1 MRPGGMRPGVVKHG
15 IRRGGSLDAIAR
27 DDAILDALG
36 RGECPEDSD
45 ALAVALSEWRGDL
58 EASPQPVAAGRR
70 LEVLRRRVGRG
81 VTVAA
86 VASAVGLGSLTGM
99 AAAATHAQPGS
110 ALWPIARMVIPERA
124 ESRQAAYHA
133 RDWMDRAAAAAAE
146 DRRDQA
152 AHYLDQAEHDARR
165 VRGDDGARELRD
177 RAAELRRQ
185 LAASD
190 QDEPAPEGTAT
201 AAPTATPSE
210 SGTGTTGTPRDG
222 STTGPRPMFPRPSES
237 PSPSDRPSPDPSRSP
252 EPEPSPSEPKPAPSP
267 DGSREPGLLEILLP
281 GMFAP
286 NPGDGR

>member
-1 MRPGGMRPGVVKHG
+1 VKHG

-45 ALAVALSEWRGDL
+45 ALAVALSQWHGDL
-58 EASPQPVAAGRR
+58 EADPLPVAREPHLA
-70 LEVLRRRVGRG
+70 VLRRRVGRG

-124 ESRQAAYHA
+124 ESRQAAYYA
-133 RDWMDRAAAAAAE
+133 RDWMDRAAAAAAG

-152 AHYLDQAEHDARR
+152 ARYLDQAEQDARR

-185 LAASD
+185 LAASG
-190 QDEPAPEGTAT
+190 QDEPAPEERAT
-201 AAPTATPSE
+201 AAPPAESSPTPSE
-210 SGTGTTGTPRDG
+210 SGSGSTGTPRGG
-222 STTGPRPMFPRPSES
+222 STAGPRPMFPRPSES

-252 EPEPSPSEPKPAPSP
+252 EPEPSPSDPKPAPSP
-267 DGSREPGLLEILLP
+267 DESREPGLLEMLLP

>member
-1 MRPGGMRPGVVKHG
+1 V
-15 IRRGGSLDAIAR
+15 RGSIDRGRSLDAIAR
-27 DDAILDALG
+27 DDAFLDALG

-58 EASPQPVAAGRR
+58 EASPLPVAAERR

-152 AHYLDQAEHDARR
+152 AHYLDQAEQDARR

-190 QDEPAPEGTAT
+190 QDKPAPEGTAT
-201 AAPTATPSE
+201 AAPSAEPTATPSE

-237 PSPSDRPSPDPSRSP
+237 PSPSPSERPSSDPSRSP
-252 EPEPSPSEPKPAPSP
+252 EPDPSPSESKPAPSP
-267 DGSREPGLLEILLP
+267 DESREPGLLELLLP
-281 GMFAP
+281 GMFTP
-286 NPGDGR
+286 KPTDR